1 MVDIKSLMR
10 ILSKKGI
17 NKVLV
22 EGGETV
28 LWSFLEKRLFNEVNI
43 FIASLI
49 VGGQRTPTVAG
60 GTGFETVREALELE
74 LCKVEKLGNGVLLK
88 YNHKKGIN

>member
-1 MVDIKSLMR
+1 M
-10 ILSKKGI
+10 
-17 NKVLV
+17 
-22 EGGETV
+22 
-28 LWSFLEKRLFNEVNI
+28 EKRLFDEVNI

-74 LCKVEKLGNGVLLK
+74 LCNVEKLGNGVLLK

>member
-1 MVDIKSLMR
+1 MVDIETLMS

-28 LWSFLEKRLFNEVNI
+28 LWSFLEKRLFDEVNI
-43 FIASLI
+43 FIASLNRRWPKNSYSCRRNR
-49 VGGQRTPTVAG
+49 V
-60 GTGFETVREALELE
+60 
-74 LCKVEKLGNGVLLK
+74 
-88 YNHKKGIN
+88 